1 MRSISTRRLYPRL
14 LSGSKIGFVRLGGPE
29 CSIAAV
35 WNNSNLQFV
44 PARGVPIQARERRSR
59 RTNTILKRGANM
71 NLPGGHLQGDTI
83 RNAVPIPMSDP
94 TIIPGGCLVS

>member
-44 PARGVPIQARERRSR
+44 PS
-59 RTNTILKRGANM
+59 
-71 NLPGGHLQGDTI
+71 LPGGPSRGTPYATPCQSPDVRPHIIPGGCLFQGLFQELFQGDTI
-83 RNAVPIPMSDP
+83 RNAVPIPMS
-94 TIIPGGCLVS
+94 